1 MWAARA
7 RESFLPADVSI
18 VFRHQPYNM
27 GATDEEKRKFRGA
40 GVRKDL
46 RRYDTHGPDI
56 RAGLA
61 QPAYFHLGF
70 LDPAFPFLT
79 PAPGQDIIGIGAT
92 PHSARPV
99 DLR

>member
-7 RESFLPADVSI
+7 RESFLPAVVSI

-27 GATDEEKRKFRGA
+27 GATDEEKRK
-40 GVRKDL
+40 
-46 RRYDTHGPDI
+46 
-56 RAGLA
+56 
-61 QPAYFHLGF
+61 FHLGF

-92 PHSARPV
+92 PHSTRPV